1 MEPAFKEM
9 GQLVVSVG
17 RLVARQCD
25 HYVRAILG
33 ADYSPST
40 QLFDLLTTSQC
51 CKGRLLHYFAQ
62 DEVARHTQA
71 TGEQKGQE
79 KETPTDD
86 TDFSDWCGWHNDHG
100 SLTGLV
106 PAIYMKEG
114 KLVQIFTASH
124 YHSISTTLIFAVKMN
139 ISLTVHPLGGL
150 PGPSSRSLY
159 PRPSGPAGA
168 HQGKAS
174 ISNKH
179 GNL

>member
-1 MEPAFKEM
+1 MEPALKEM

-71 TGEQKGQE
+71 TGEQKGHE

-114 KLVQIFTASH
+114 KLVRILTASH
-124 YHSISTTLIFAVKMN
+124 CHCISTALICSGNAFFPHILCIRLPARTQQPVSISEAARA
-139 ISLTVHPLGGL
+139 
-150 PGPSSRSLY
+150 SRCTSRY
-159 PRPSGPAGA
+159 GINFRQA
-168 HQGKAS
+168 
-174 ISNKH
+174 
-179 GNL
+179 